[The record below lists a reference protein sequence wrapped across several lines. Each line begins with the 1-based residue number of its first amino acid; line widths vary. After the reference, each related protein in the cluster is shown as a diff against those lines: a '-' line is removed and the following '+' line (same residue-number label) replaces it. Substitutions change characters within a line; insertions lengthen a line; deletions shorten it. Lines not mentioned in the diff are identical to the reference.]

1 MTAGHRKYLIIGLA
15 MLAAIILAG
24 LGAATYYVNSAKP
37 RLETIAS
44 TSLGMQVSC
53 RSLHVSL
60 LPPSIS
66 VREVKISNNGA
77 DVALIPSVQA
87 RVDLLALFK
96 GQLRISALNL
106 KKPQFTL
113 TRLENGIWNIEKA
126 KREKKETAGQNP
138 FTISTLNIR
147 DGHLVFRAGAN
158 PMEMRGI
165 GLTARDLILVLYN
178 DRPMFARL
186 SMAGDFSCQE
196 LRYGDKTVIRDL
208 TSHLQGTAG
217 SFVFSPLTFQAFGG
231 TATGKVT
238 AAMPGENFLVGL
250 QFALSRF
257 QAEDFFASMTKEQLL
272 RGEMDLV
279 LDVTARGLTQHE
291 MLRSMSGKAF
301 MTGQDL
307 TSIRFDLDNLL
318 EKFIQ
323 SQQFD
328 LVDLGAFMIV
338 GPLGPALTKGF
349 DFGMLENAAHGGST
363 KVRQLV
369 SRWQIDQGR
378 AVARDVALAT
388 GKNRI
393 AMRGEVDIADQRFQ
407 NLVVAVV
414 DAGGCALVRQE
425 MDGPFESPEVKKPSF
440 IESAAGP
447 LINIFKGTVKFLTG
461 EKCEVFYNGSVAAP
475 GK

>member
-1 MTAGHRKYLIIGLA
+1 MTSGHRKYLIIGLA
-15 MLAAIILAG
+15 VLAAIILAG
-24 LGAATYYVNSAKP
+24 LGAATYFVNSAKP

-60 LPPSIS
+60 LPPSVS

-77 DVALIPSVQA
+77 EVAMIPTLQVL
-87 RVDLLALFK
+87 VDLLALVK
-96 GQLRISALNL
+96 GQLQISTLNL
-106 KKPQFTL
+106 KKPEFTF

-147 DGHLVFRAGAN
+147 DGHLVLRAGAN
-158 PMEMRGI
+158 PLEMRGI

-178 DRPMFARL
+178 DRPLFARL

-208 TSHLQGTAG
+208 ASHLQGSAG
-217 SFVFSPLTFQAFGG
+217 SFVFTPLTFQAFGG
-231 TATGKVT
+231 NATGKVT
-238 AAMPGENFLVGL
+238 ADLGGESPLVGVQL
-250 QFALSRF
+250 ELSRF
-257 QAEDFFASMTKEQLL
+257 RAEDFFASMTKEQLL

-291 MLRSMSGKAF
+291 LLRSMSGKAF

-307 TSIRFDLDNLL
+307 TSSRLDLDNLL

-338 GPLGPALTKGF
+338 GPLGPALTRAF
-349 DFGMLENAAHGGST
+349 DFGKVANAAQGGST
-363 KVRQLV
+363 EVRQLV
-369 SRWQIDQGR
+369 SRWQIDKGR

-388 GKNRI
+388 
-393 AMRGEVDIADQRFQ
+393 
-407 NLVVAVV
+407 
-414 DAGGCALVRQE
+414 
-425 MDGPFESPEVKKPSF
+425 
-440 IESAAGP
+440 
-447 LINIFKGTVKFLTG
+447 
-461 EKCEVFYNGSVAAP
+461 
-475 GK
+475 